1 MDSRWCIGI
10 VHGVWENEKIVQAET
25 EVVNIVRQNETNLV
39 HIGAVLDLK
48 SPTDRMVKVCLTMAL
63 SKFYTTHSNYRT
75 KLILH
80 TRDSSNDLFD
90 TASSAS
96 SPTPSLSN
104 NPYFIKIGQDDSSQ
118 VKAITR
124 LLQKFGWEEVVFIYE
139 DIGNGNEIFSCV
151 ANSLQDINVRVTH
164 KCIISSEAKE
174 SQILNEIKML
184 KRMQARV
191 FIVHMTVELGSRF
204 FVLANREKMMSKGY
218 AWLITGGLS
227 LSLDLEAKDPLVF
240 DSMEGVLG
248 IQPHVPK
255 SENLDKFHWRYN
267 RQQYS
272 MSNPNMT
279 SELNI
284 FGLWAYDTVWALAL
298 AAERVGVGTMDSS
311 IFKDQKTGTCSTNL
325 PDLGT
330 SKIGPSLLEEVSN
343 ISFRGLS
350 GHFQLVNRQLQA
362 RALEVFNVVGKGK
375 SRVIGYWTPESG
387 ILTKNLGSSRRQ
399 SLNST
404 SMNELK
410 SILWPGDSTETPSA
424 LGWATA
430 TDGKSLTI
438 GVPTATNFTEFV
450 NLDKYKGYEMNN
462 DEYLPGFSLEVFEA
476 VWNALPSKLAY
487 QFRSFNGSYDDLC
500 EQVYNKAYDAVVGD
514 ITIMAKR
521 TKWVD
526 FTSAYLDSR
535 VTMLIKVGHKRP
547 NHIWTFFK
555 PLSWDLWVIIYI
567 SCISVG
573 LVVRILER
581 RVNTEFKGPA
591 GKQIC
596 TILLFPFQ
604 SVVIPQREM
613 VTTYWAKVVLV
624 TWLFL
629 AFVIMQSYTA
639 NLSSI
644 LTVDRL
650 QGTVPSLM
658 ELRKSYVGYHDQSFV
673 KDFLVNEL
681 KLNTGKL
688 KPYASVEEMYSVLSN
703 GGVAAI
709 FDEIPYIKVF
719 LTKYSSGF
727 KMVGPTYKT
736 NGFGFAFLLG
746 SSLTPIVSRAI
757 LNVTQGKVMS
767 NIEKKYFNT
776 EDIYGGQTE
785 PPSSTSSSL
794 TSKSFGG
801 LFIVGG
807 ITLLLALLF
816 SETHVWK
823 RFDVRYILRASPH
836 QNTESRVQPKVD
848 Y

>member
-1 MDSRWCIGI
+1 MVRWTLL
-10 VHGVWENEKIVQAET
+10 A
-25 EVVNIVRQNETNLV
+25 
-39 HIGAVLDLK
+39 
-48 SPTDRMVKVCLTMAL
+48 AL
-63 SKFYTTHSNYRT
+63 SLLCSQSVIGLLNNQKVHVILGTQTSAESSFVT
-75 KLILH
+75 KLGEK
-80 TRDSSNDLFD
+80 
-90 TASSAS
+90 ASVPVISFSAS
-96 SPTPSLSN
+96 SPTPSLSH

-118 VKAITR
+118 VKTITR
-124 LLQKFGWEEVVFIYE
+124 LLQKFGWEEVVLIYE
-139 DIGNGNEIFSCV
+139 DIGNGNEIFPCV

-164 KCIISSEAKE
+164 KCIISSGAKE

-191 FIVHMTVELGSRF
+191 FLVHMTVDLGSRF

-227 LSLDLEAKDPLVF
+227 HSLDLEAKDPLVF
-240 DSMEGVLG
+240 DSMDGVLG
-248 IQPHVPK
+248 IRSHVPK
-255 SENLDKFHWRYN
+255 SKNLDKFHWRYN

-279 SELNI
+279 RELNI

-330 SKIGPSLLEEVSN
+330 SKIGPRLLEEVSN

-350 GHFQLVNRQLQA
+350 GDFQLVNRQLQA

-424 LGWATA
+424 LGLATA

-450 NLDKYKGYEMNN
+450 NLD
-462 DEYLPGFSLEVFEA
+462 EYLPGFSLEVFEA
-476 VWNALPSKLAY
+476 VWNALPFKLAY
-487 QFRSFNGSYDDLC
+487 QFRGFKGSYDDLC

-521 TKWVD
+521 MKWVD

-535 VTMLIKVGHKRP
+535 VTMLIKVGHKWP
-547 NHIWTFFK
+547 NHIWTFLK

-673 KDFLVNEL
+673 KEFLVNEL
-681 KLNTGKL
+681 KLDAGKF
-688 KPYASVEEMYSVLSN
+688 KPYASVEEMYYVLSD

-736 NGFGFAFLLG
+736 NGFG
-746 SSLTPIVSRAI
+746 IVSDH
-757 LNVTQGKVMS
+757 L
-767 NIEKKYFNT
+767 
-776 EDIYGGQTE
+776 
-785 PPSSTSSSL
+785 SL
-794 TSKSFGG
+794 FFKFKS
-801 LFIVGG
+801 I
-807 ITLLLALLF
+807 I
-816 SETHVWK
+816 
-823 RFDVRYILRASPH
+823 
-836 QNTESRVQPKVD
+836 
-848 Y
+848 